1 MPLVAELRNT
11 EAHGQR
17 WPSQVITSLCVPQG
31 RNGRSS
37 RVRINRSKG
46 KQGRTTQDPCN
57 LVAFNTGHAL
67 TRRIVPR
74 VSSVSALFR
83 QPDEIYRRITS
94 RHVNINIYVH
104 LCFIIFER
112 KLICRDI
119 IYVEELKLKL
129 YDYVISLINE
139 RRYELSYFLLCC

>member
-1 MPLVAELRNT
+1 MAE
-11 EAHGQR
+11 
-17 WPSQVITSLCVPQG
+17 PSNNISVCSTGAEWSVVS
-31 RNGRSS
+31 RSHKS
-37 RVRINRSKG
+37 VERE
-46 KQGRTTQDPCN
+46 TTQDPCN

-94 RHVNINIYVH
+94 RHVNINIYMYTCV
-104 LCFIIFER
+104 LLFER
-112 KLICRDI
+112 KLICRDV

-139 RRYELSYFLLCC
+139 RRYELSYFLLCY